1 MRLKNVFTGLALIA
15 VITTSV
21 FSVCSIQHTSA
32 VMDHGM
38 QGDTMLVSGFD
49 SGCPLAGVVDFQ
61 MNEKY
66 SKADPLVF
74 WQSINPIGIEHLVS
88 LRLISVGQGAEVVID
103 QNQKNRSEIPISIT
117 SPPLAFAFSQGI
129 LHPKKDSVA

>member
-21 FSVCSIQHTSA
+21 LSICSIQHTSA

-49 SGCPLAGVVDFQ
+49 SACPLAGVVDFQ

-74 WQSINPIGIEHLVS
+74 WQSINPIGMEHLVS
-88 LRLISVGQGAEVVID
+88 LRLIPVDQGADIINH
-103 QNQKNRSEIPISIT
+103 NQKNRSEIPISIT

>member
-1 MRLKNVFTGLALIA
+1 MTLKHIFANLALIA

-21 FSVCSIQHTSA
+21 LSVCSIQHSSA
-32 VMDHGM
+32 MSHGM
-38 QGDTMLVSGFD
+38 QAETMLVSDFD

-61 MNEKY
+61 INEKY

-74 WQSINPIGIEHLVS
+74 WQSINPIGMEHLVS
-88 LRLISVGQGAEVVID
+88 LRLIPVGQEADIVIN
-103 QNQKNRSEIPISIT
+103 QNQKSRSEIPISIT
-117 SPPLAFAFSQGI
+117 SPPLAYAFSQGI

>member
-1 MRLKNVFTGLALIA
+1 MKLKHIFASLALIA
-15 VITTSV
+15 VTTTSV
-21 FSVCSIQHTSA
+21 FSVCSVQHSA
-32 VMDHGM
+32 RAMDHGM
-38 QGDTMLVSGFD
+38 QADTMLVSGFE

-74 WQSINPIGIEHLVS
+74 WQKINPIGMQHLVS
-88 LRLISVGQGAEVVID
+88 LRLTPVGQGAEVALD

>member
-1 MRLKNVFTGLALIA
+1 MALIA

-21 FSVCSIQHTSA
+21 FSVCSVQHASA
-32 VMDHGM
+32 AMDHDM
-38 QGDTMLVSGFD
+38 QADTMLVGAFD
-49 SGCPLAGVVDFQ
+49 TGCPLAGVVDFQ

-74 WQSINPIGIEHLVS
+74 WQSINPIGLEHLVS
-88 LRLISVGQGAEVVID
+88 LRLTSIGQGADIVIN
-103 QNQKNRSEIPISIT
+103 QNQKNQSEIPISIT
-117 SPPLAFAFSQGI
+117 SPPLAYAFSQGI